1 MVAAVDFNQL
11 PTPPQGP
18 ASRRQLLPPDPNS
31 PCIGI
36 CNIGPLGLC
45 SGCYRTLDE
54 IAGWLRLDA
63 EAQWAVLRACVA
75 RRRGTE
81 PARRAERA

>member
-1 MVAAVDFNQL
+1 MNFNQL
-11 PTPPQGP
+11 LAPRQGP
-18 ASRRQLLPPDPNS
+18 APRRHLPPPAPNS

-45 SGCYRTLDE
+45 SGCHRTLDE
-54 IAGWLRLDA
+54 IAGWLTFDA
-63 EAQWAVLRACVA
+63 AEQWAVLRACVA
-75 RRRGTE
+75 RRRGTD